1 MTELKNLLLLPH
13 IGSASFETRDRM
25 ADLLVENVLDVIGG
39 KTPPCLVPG
48 WGK

>member
-39 KTPPCLVPG
+39 KTPLCLVPG